1 MLELV
6 SMLSE
11 VTNILHFDLKCL
23 ELKNSQIEDLK
34 SRVGEVERN
43 KVTEHELFK
52 QRISEDI
59 AEVKREYEQK
69 FAMYQTQHS
78 ELQHLNEEL
87 REQNSSLSQREQETS
102 HKLV

>member
-6 SMLSE
+6 AMLSE
-11 VTNILHFDLKCL
+11 VTNVLHFDLKCL

-69 FAMYQTQHS
+69 FALYQTQQT
-78 ELQHLNEEL
+78 ELQNLNTEL
-87 REQNSSLSQREQETS
+87 RAQNTALSQSEQ
-102 HKLV
+102 HGAQ

>member
-6 SMLSE
+6 ALLSE

-34 SRVGEVERN
+34 SRVGEVERS
-43 KVTEHELFK
+43 KTTEHELFK

-69 FAMYQTQHS
+69 FALYQ
-78 ELQHLNEEL
+78 
-87 REQNSSLSQREQETS
+87 
-102 HKLV
+102 